1 MQLPLY
7 KHTHLASLTVFEYI
21 FSLKTSLMRC
31 KMNTNKITTTTGRW
45 LPEHEELQISK
56 HATIRCQQRGLRPQ
70 DIRAIS
76 RHADICIPRGNG
88 VELVRIS
95 KSKLSK
101 MGKKTPEGVTVD
113 RLKNTC
119 LLLAVDNTVITA
131 IHPRRGKYKRGRTQ
145 RRAA

>member
-1 MQLPLY
+1 MNAN
-7 KHTHLASLTVFEYI
+7 KMISTAENWSLQQ
-21 FSLKTSLMRC
+21 
-31 KMNTNKITTTTGRW
+31 G
-45 LPEHEELQISK
+45 ELQLSK
-56 HATIRCQQRGLRPQ
+56 HATARCQQRGLRPQ
-70 DIRAIS
+70 DVMAIG

-95 KSKLSK
+95 RTKLSK
-101 MGKKTPEGVTVD
+101 MGNRTPEGVSVE

-131 IHPRRGKYKRGRTQ
+131 IHPRRGKYRRGRTH